1 MIFAMQTL
9 LILMLTHA
17 LLPVTALAQK
27 AASPA
32 AVEAGKQ
39 IYLGSCS
46 ACHGASGEGS
56 QGPSLLSGR
65 VRRLKDPELAGVIK
79 NGLPGTTMPNSDLPD
94 DKIRNVVSF
103 LRSLTAP
110 AISANVSGDAARGK
124 SLFFAAAKCSTCHMI
139 VGQGGYPGP
148 DLSNIGAERTV
159 HQLRESILSPSNRIE
174 AGFRG
179 ASATLPSGE
188 KIEGVAKSFNNY
200 SVQLLDNKGRLHL
213 LDRTKIKDVEIKEMS
228 SMPPANPADAADLIA
243 FLARQATRFNSG
255 DAQ

>member
-1 MIFAMQTL
+1 MIFAMRTL
-9 LILMLTHA
+9 LILA
-17 LLPVTALAQK
+17 LLAQR
-27 AASPA
+27 APASPA

-56 QGPSLLSGR
+56 QGPSLLSAR
-65 VRRLKDPELAGVIK
+65 VRRLKDPELMGIVK
-79 NGLPGTTMPNSDLPD
+79 NGLPGTTMPNFDLPD
-94 DKIRNVVSF
+94 DKLRNVASF

-110 AISANVSGDAARGK
+110 AISANVSGDAARGR
-124 SLFFAAAKCSTCHMI
+124 SLFFGSAKCSTCHMI
-139 VGQGGYPGP
+139 AGQGGHPGP

-159 HQLRESILSPSNRIE
+159 HQLRESILSPSNRVE
-174 AGFRG
+174 AGFRT

-188 KIEGVAKSFNNY
+188 KIEVVAKSFNNY

-213 LDRTKIKDVEIKEMS
+213 LDRAKIAKLEIKETS

-243 FLARQATRFNSG
+243 FLARQATRSNSG